1 MKPALILL
9 ILILYLLNIDII
21 VKIRNIFKFVIQL
34 YFEQMKILIADSG
47 STKTEW
53 KIIEDLEPRESSFS
67 KGINPYFMNSHDI
80 TTMLENEAMVLKEHS
95 YDAIFFYGT
104 GCNSESKINTVE
116 EALSGFMQSK
126 TIETGTDLYG
136 AARSLC
142 QNSRGIACIMGT
154 GSNSCYYDGKE
165 IKANVSPLGYILG
178 DEGGGAV
185 LGRKL
190 VSAVLKKQ
198 VPEEIRELFLE
209 TYKLTPQEI
218 LESVYMKPFPNRFLG
233 QFAKFYSAHSE
244 IPELRE
250 ILKQSFN
257 EFIIRNILQYPESA
271 YLPVSFT
278 GSIAFHF
285 RKIVEESLE
294 KHNLKP
300 GIFTLSPMEGLVRY
314 HIDKLKQF

>member
-1 MKPALILL
+1 
-9 ILILYLLNIDII
+9 
-21 VKIRNIFKFVIQL
+21 
-34 YFEQMKILIADSG
+34 MKILLADSG

-53 KIIEDLEPRESSFS
+53 KVIDGSTPGASVFS
-67 KGINPYFMNSHDI
+67 GGINPYFLNTEQI
-80 TTMLENEAMVLKEHS
+80 YELLKREVTLPGELKF
-95 YDAIFFYGT
+95 DGIFFYGT
-104 GCNSESKINTVE
+104 GCNSESKNSVVRKAID
-116 EALSGFMQSK
+116 GF
-126 TIETGTDLYG
+126 TAANYVFIGTDLLG

-142 QNSRGIACIMGT
+142 QEQPGIACIIGT
-154 GSNSCYYDGKE
+154 GSNSCYYDGIE

-198 VPEEIRELFLE
+198 VPQFVRELFLE

-233 QFAKFYSAHSE
+233 QFAKFYNENIH

-250 ILKQSFN
+250 ILSTSFD
-257 EFIIRNILQYPESA
+257 EFIVRNILQYPESG
-271 YLPVSFT
+271 YLPVHFT

-285 RKIVEESLE
+285 RSVLEESIQ
-294 KHNLKP
+294 KYNLKL
-300 GIFTLSPMEGLVRY
+300 GDVTLSPMNNLVRY
-314 HIDKLKQF
+314 HINNTNILK